1 MKRNPK
7 RGKEGE
13 GDAVKANI
21 YTLFGQVLDH
31 KSQWLGIHSLIA
43 QIDDDVDCL
52 RIQTSIEQLGY
63 LIESYVGW
71 MEWREEDIPPTA
83 LFLSLFMLMFFSIE
97 IKEMN
102 KKLIQEH
109 IIRRA

>member
-1 MKRNPK
+1 M
-7 RGKEGE
+7 
-13 GDAVKANI
+13 
-21 YTLFGQVLDH
+21 
-31 KSQWLGIHSLIA
+31 IA